1 MSTASYFFLTTKQAW
16 KQINSFLLSLRL
28 FLILISAEICALPA
42 EQGNCF
48 GNKRRWYYD
57 GASGQCSTFTYGG
70 CKGNG
75 NNFKT
80 KEECEAECR
89 SDIESKTKEAGKGL
103 VLGELL
109 CWTVYTFIYEP
120 SMLFVQIDPIT
131 GMLDTLEYYIRVIA
145 EDIIGNS
152 YWLRK

>member
-109 CWTVYTFIYEP
+109 CWNSIYLYLWTIYVVC
-120 SMLFVQIDPIT
+120 SNRSNHRYVRHFRVLYQSNSW
-131 GMLDTLEYYIRVIA
+131 GYYR
-145 EDIIGNS
+145 EF
-152 YWLRK
+152 LLT